1 MSFVHVFPKSEEK
14 RHNLEAG
21 CDCICEP
28 KIITCLDDT
37 DGKPA
42 RVFVHEKIKFAGLT
56 HD

>member
-42 RVFVHEKIKFAGLT
+42 RVFIHDKIKFAEDKL
-56 HD
+56 